1 MAKFLIDENMGNKLS
16 DSLDL
21 YNNIK
26 DINIQETT
34 KVKSSSSFSTPIS
47 EQNIGRNLEIFQF
60 IKYTETNNS
69 EQILTNSCDI
79 QSIQTQEAYT
89 NVPILGLGLGHLKGC
104 YITFKSN
111 DLVVVGWIDKNSPVI
126 LGGINDNFSSNP
138 DDIPQLEEG
147 EMLISSN
154 TAGSYFYICK
164 DGTIKLKNSGAYI
177 NIGNDYIELTTEKG
191 AIINLKTNGNILL
204 KNSNGDYI
212 DISSYGIKIINLSGS
227 YIEIDGED
235 IFIES
240 SSGSYAEL
248 NANGFKAND
257 YYSSS
262 NHKGITTTTTID
274 GTTLT
279 FEDGLLISVT

>member
-60 IKYTETNNS
+60 IKYTEINSS

-138 DDIPQLEEG
+138 DDIPQLKEG

-154 TAGSYFYICK
+154 TAGSYLYMAE
-164 DGTIKLKNSGAYI
+164 DGDIKLKNKSGPYLEI
-177 NIGNDYIELTTEKG
+177 KNTLIKIGLLEGNQ
-191 AIINLKTNGNILL
+191 IIFYDSGNI
-204 KNSNGDYI
+204 YI
-212 DISSYGIKIINLSGS
+212 QSPNNNHISVKDSGIILNVNDADDIQFTN
-227 YIEIDGED
+227 DG
-235 IFIES
+235 
-240 SSGSYAEL
+240 GSYAEL
-248 NANGFKAND
+248 NYDGFKASD

-262 NHKGITTTTTID
+262 HNKGITTTTTID
-274 GTTLT
+274 GKTLV
-279 FEDGLLISVT
+279 FENGLLISIT